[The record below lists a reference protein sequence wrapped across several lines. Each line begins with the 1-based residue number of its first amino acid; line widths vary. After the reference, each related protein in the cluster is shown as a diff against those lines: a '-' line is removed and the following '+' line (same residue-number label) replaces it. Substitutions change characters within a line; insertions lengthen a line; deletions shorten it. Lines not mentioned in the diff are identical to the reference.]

1 MPTAPPT
8 SVNLLLARAVRRIP
22 DAPPTHNNP
31 PSWLSS
37 FVVLVVLVA
46 TNVPVVVEMVMWSPW
61 GCLWWSSG
69 LAFCVSASSN
79 RQEQE
84 QEQRHTGHC
93 HAPFP
98 YPWRPSTPRTLP
110 SDHSPPPIRTESM
123 PRCRHI
129 RDEVSSRQQAE
140 GRRLAGG
147 EEGRIGARDTFRH
160 PPNRCAPTD
169 PPSDPVVQLSRKF
182 LFLVEVLR
190 NTVLRGKRN
199 RN

>member
-1 MPTAPPT
+1 
-8 SVNLLLARAVRRIP
+8 
-22 DAPPTHNNP
+22 
-31 PSWLSS
+31 
-37 FVVLVVLVA
+37 VA

-61 GCLWWSSG
+61 GCLWRSSG

-98 YPWRPSTPRTLP
+98 YHWRPSTPRTLP
-110 SDHSPPPIRTESM
+110 PDHSPPPIRTESM

-147 EEGRIGARDTFRH
+147 EEGRIEPFDITRH
-160 PPNRCAPTD
+160 PPNRSTPTD
-169 PPSDPVVQLSRKF
+169 PPRDPLARFHTHISQHLA
-182 LFLVEVLR
+182 VLR
-190 NTVLRGKRN
+190 NTGAARRTKKTQDGEKN
-199 RN
+199 MQG

>member
-1 MPTAPPT
+1 M
-8 SVNLLLARAVRRIP
+8 
-22 DAPPTHNNP
+22 
-31 PSWLSS
+31 
-37 FVVLVVLVA
+37 A

-98 YPWRPSTPRTLP
+98 YHWRPSTPRTLP
-110 SDHSPPPIRTESM
+110 PDHSPPPIRTESM

-169 PPSDPVVQLSRKF
+169 PPSDRENGHLPAENGRPRTTYPAGQLHREQGLKDA
-182 LFLVEVLR
+182 R
-190 NTVLRGKRN
+190 IG
-199 RN
+199 